1 MLVCDGLQTL
11 DVSVLCTYL
20 QEYTEEI
27 DRLKRDLFA
36 ARERNGIFLS
46 PENYT

>member
-1 MLVCDGLQTL
+1 MAYRPLMFQFYVHVC
-11 DVSVLCTYL
+11 L